1 MFEPISQILKTS
13 GQQKNSAGLFES
25 ARIVFVANKISEDR
39 FEAMTFR
46 EGRLFIRAKNA
57 PTAANLRLESGKII
71 NKINRELGKK
81 IVERLIFR

>member
-1 MFEPISQILKTS
+1 MFEPIDQILKK
-13 GQQKNSAGLFES
+13 GDQQNNSANVFES
-25 ARIVFVANKISEDR
+25 AQIVFVANKISEDR

-71 NKINRELGKK
+71 NKINHELGKRMVTK
-81 IVERLIFR
+81 IFFR